1 MQDATTTA
9 RCLTRL
15 ADLTSWSLLLRLWP
29 TALRVARLVGD
40 FQGNSLSAEGMLKF
54 ELELQRLLWA
64 IGRIIIEWR
73 LNCLERKEQAKM
85 PIVYWEGNAYRP
97 KRLSPFRSLN
107 CLFGPI
113 RVERWLYESMDGLQ
127 LAALFPL
134 ERMLGMV
141 AGVATPALADLAAQ
155 LSVDFT
161 QRQVLES
168 LRQRN
173 HVCWGVSTLRNVVQ
187 AMAEGIAPYQHA
199 ARVEKV
205 LGWLKQASETAGPVR
220 VALAVGRDGLM
231 LPIRGKD
238 TYKEAATASVSIYSR
253 WGKRLGTLYLGQMP
267 EPGQGTLS
275 DELTQ
280 LLRDVLSQW
289 QGAAPRLVYITDA
302 GFHPNDYFEK
312 VLCRM
317 LDPHCL
323 GRYLEWEWTVDY
335 YHACGYLSK
344 LGEAIFG
351 PGRAAHFWAAKMR
364 RLLKDKPGGIHR
376 VLRSAGALK
385 TIRGLVGAE
394 KDYDSAYGFLQRHAR
409 WMDYAARR
417 RRRTPIGSGVTEAA
431 CKIVFSQRFKCSG
444 MKWKEEGGAAILAL
458 RVAVLSK
465 TWSTVRNRMFASWQT
480 ATARTPG
487 QNRLIPLGNAA

>member
-1 MQDATTTA
+1 
-9 RCLTRL
+9 
-15 ADLTSWSLLLRLWP
+15 LLR
-29 TALRVARLVGD
+29 TV
-40 FQGNSLSAEGMLKF
+40 
-54 ELELQRLLWA
+54 
-64 IGRIIIEWR
+64 GRIIVEWR
-73 LNCLERKEQAKM
+73 LNCLERKKQAEM
-85 PIVYWEGNAYRP
+85 PVVFWEGNAYRP
-97 KRLSPFRSLN
+97 KRLSPIRSLN

-113 RVERWLYESMDGLQ
+113 RLERWLYESMDGLQ

-134 ERMLGMV
+134 ERTLGIV
-141 AGVATPALADLAAQ
+141 AGVATPALADLTAQ

-161 QRQVLES
+161 QRQVLQS
-168 LRQRN
+168 LRQQN
-173 HVCWGVSTLRNVVQ
+173 HVCWGVPTLRKVAQ
-187 AMAEGIAPYQHA
+187 AMAEGIAPHQHA

-220 VALAVGRDGLM
+220 FALAVGRDGLM

-238 TYKEAATASVSIYSR
+238 TYKEGATASVSVYSR

-289 QGAAPRLVYITDA
+289 QGAMPRLVYITDA
-302 GFHPNDYFEK
+302 GFHPCDYFEK
-312 VLCRM
+312 VLRRM
-317 LDPHCL
+317 HDPRCL

-335 YHACGYLSK
+335 YHACGYISK

-351 PGRAAHFWAAKMR
+351 PGRAAHSWAAKMR
-364 RLLKDKPGGIHR
+364 RLLKGKPGGIHR

-385 TIRGLVGAE
+385 AIRGLVGAD

-409 WMDYAARR
+409 WMDYAGRR

-444 MKWKEEGGAAILAL
+444 MKWGDEGGAAILAL
-458 RVAVLSK
+458 RVAVLS
-465 TWSTVRNRMFASWQT
+465 
-480 ATARTPG
+480 
-487 QNRLIPLGNAA
+487 